1 MCSPSVHVKAFQ
13 SLNRCYTMD
22 ATWAN
27 HNSSGIYIY
36 ILNHGSWRIPLYN
49 KKWHSRGKIL
59 FLQMVD
65 FPMAVFDYQRVID
78 HPRFAGNPMRWNQ
91 GTMLQ
96 AMRANSSHITSCSPS
111 SPLRGTKIAV
121 CMRNTYDKPSSFG
134 GCPIFGDAKVHR
146 QF

>member
-27 HNSSGIYIY
+27 HNSSGIYTQPWQ
-36 ILNHGSWRIPLYN
+36 LEKFPN

-65 FPMAVFDYQRVID
+65 FPMAIFDYQTVMAI
-78 HPRFAGNPMRWNQ
+78 
-91 GTMLQ
+91 
-96 AMRANSSHITSCSPS
+96 
-111 SPLRGTKIAV
+111 
-121 CMRNTYDKPSSFG
+121 Y
-134 GCPIFGDAKVHR
+134 
-146 QF
+146 